1 MNSIA
6 WIMIETNGFTLTS
19 TTWLEGWA
27 ITCIMALIAIGVTN
41 SDSFDDEAFGASIG
55 AIFLSSLWPIILIL
69 AAVAIVVSIP
79 ILFGI
84 LIGKI
89 ITAFKEAKKEK
100 MKNMSDIDKML
111 KTKKA
116 D

>member
-19 TTWLEGWA
+19 TTWLVGWA
-27 ITCIMALIAIGVTN
+27 ITCIMALVAIGVTN
-41 SDSFDDEAFGASIG
+41 SDSFDEEALGASVG
-55 AIFLSSLWPIILIL
+55 AIFLSCIWPIILIL
-69 AAVAIVVSIP
+69 IGVVIVVSIP
-79 ILFGI
+79 ILFGM
-84 LIGKI
+84 LIGKAV
-89 ITAFKEAKKEK
+89 TALKRARKEK
-100 MKNMSDIDKML
+100 MKNMSNIDKML